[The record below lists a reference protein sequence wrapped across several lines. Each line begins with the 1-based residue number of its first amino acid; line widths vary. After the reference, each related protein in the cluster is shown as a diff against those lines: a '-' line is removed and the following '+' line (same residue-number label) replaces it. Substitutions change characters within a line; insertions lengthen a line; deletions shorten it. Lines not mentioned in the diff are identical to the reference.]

1 LALQKPFLFSTTIS
15 ENIAYTKP
23 SVDRGKVKKVADM
36 AQIGEIRDIFP
47 KGYDTLVG
55 EKGVTLSGG
64 QKQRVALARTLLPEP
79 DILIL
84 DDITSAVDTETEQA
98 IFDAL
103 EDTLADKTTLIISHR
118 ITSIQQADRILVLKD
133 GELIQE
139 GTPESLADEPGYF
152 QDILSIQTAVERE
165 INQL

>member
-1 LALQKPFLFSTTIS
+1 
-15 ENIAYTKP
+15 
-23 SVDRGKVKKVADM
+23 M

>member
-1 LALQKPFLFSTTIS
+1 MKSGVF
-15 ENIAYTKP
+15 
-23 SVDRGKVKKVADM
+23 
-36 AQIGEIRDIFP
+36 FP

-118 ITSIQQADRILVLKD
+118 ITSIQQADRILVLKKM
-133 GELIQE
+133 
-139 GTPESLADEPGYF
+139 ESLFRKERLNLWLMKWVFSGYF
-152 QDILSIQTAVERE
+152 VHQDCC
-165 INQL
+165 